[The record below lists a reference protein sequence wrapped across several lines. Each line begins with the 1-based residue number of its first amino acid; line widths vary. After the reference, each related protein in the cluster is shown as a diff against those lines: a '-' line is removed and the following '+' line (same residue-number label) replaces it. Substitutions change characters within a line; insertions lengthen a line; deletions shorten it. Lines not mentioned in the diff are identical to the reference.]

1 VPPASR
7 SLPGRLVRLAA
18 LAGALSLA
26 VDLAAIRLTPAAPP
40 YLLLAYVDE
49 VFREILSPTAVAI
62 AASCANGAMAALLAL
77 GLEPVARRRAWKLA
91 GALAALWI
99 GSGALFLLVYVRA
112 PWSIALGSLATSLP
126 RAALVGW
133 ALDRALTRAATGR
146 AVHPAAQRP

>member
-1 VPPASR
+1 VPPASP

-26 VDLAAIRLTPAAPP
+26 LDLAASRLPALAPP
-40 YLLLAYVDE
+40 YLLLDYVDE
-49 VFREILSPTAVAI
+49 AFRVFLSPAVVAI

-77 GLEPVARRRAWKLA
+77 GLEPVARRRALKLA
-91 GALAALWI
+91 AALAGLWI

-112 PWSIALGSLATSLP
+112 PWTVALGSLASSLP

-133 ALDRALTRAATGR
+133 ALDRALRRTDGSRAGPLR
-146 AVHPAAQRP
+146 PA